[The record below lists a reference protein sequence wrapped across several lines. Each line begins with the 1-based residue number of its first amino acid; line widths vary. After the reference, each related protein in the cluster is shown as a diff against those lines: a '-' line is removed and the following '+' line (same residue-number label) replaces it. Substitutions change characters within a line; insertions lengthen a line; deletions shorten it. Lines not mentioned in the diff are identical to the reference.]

1 MNKEIKVGIIGLVG
15 LVLFYLGSNFLKG
28 IDFFS
33 PVKQY
38 YAIYNNVDGLVVAN
52 PVIVNGYSV
61 GRVSDI
67 KILQS
72 QNNKILVTMDIDE
85 DLIIDK
91 SSVATLSSNDFLG
104 SKAIILSI
112 HDVLNPLNEGD
123 TIIAEVDR
131 GLSEL
136 LEKATPIT
144 DNISITISRLND
156 LLSSLKG
163 SGDMISNT
171 LDNLNDVLTNSNE
184 LIESNKSTITNTL
197 NNLNDLSKDLSEKIE
212 KIDPLLDGAQ
222 SIVNKLNSVDFENTF
237 SQIDILITSINGVFD
252 DIDSGKG
259 TLSKLLADD
268 SLYNNLNKTAFD
280 LDKLLFHIN
289 ENPKHFFSPLGKS
302 RKKIE
307 RDLKKQKKIN

>member
-33 PVKQY
+33 SVKQY

-91 SSVATLSSNDFLG
+91 SSVATLSSTDFLG
-104 SKAIILSI
+104 SRAIILSI

-212 KIDPLLDGAQ
+212 KIDPLLDSAQ

-237 SQIDILITSINGVFD
+237 NQIDILITSINGVFD

>member
-1 MNKEIKVGIIGLVG
+1 MNKEIKVGIISLLG

-61 GRVSDI
+61 GRVSNI
-67 KILQS
+67 KILQN

-156 LLSSLKG
+156 LLSGLKG
-163 SGDMISNT
+163 SGDKISNT

-212 KIDPLLDGAQ
+212 KIDPLLDSAQ

-237 SQIDILITSINGVFD
+237 NQIDILITSIHGVFE

-259 TLSKLLADD
+259 TLSKLLDDD

>member
-38 YAIYNNVDGLVVAN
+38 YAVYNNVDGLIVAN

-61 GRVSDI
+61 GRVSKI
-67 KILQS
+67 EILQN

-112 HDVLNPLNEGD
+112 TDVLNPINEGD

-156 LLSSLKG
+156 LLFSLKG
-163 SGDMISNT
+163 SGDMILNT
-171 LDNLNDVLTNSNE
+171 LDNLNDVLINSNE

-237 SQIDILITSINGVFD
+237 NQIDILITSINGVFD

-268 SLYNNLNKTAFD
+268 SLYNNLNKTAFN
-280 LDKLLFHIN
+280 LDELLSHIN
-289 ENPKHFFSPLGKS
+289 ENPKHFFAPLGKS

>member
-91 SSVATLSSNDFLG
+91 SSIATLSSNDFLG

-136 LEKATPIT
+136 LEKATPIP

-156 LLSSLKG
+156 LLSGLKG
-163 SGDMISNT
+163 SGDKISNT

-222 SIVNKLNSVDFENTF
+222 SIVNKLNSVDFDNTF
-237 SQIDILITSINGVFD
+237 NQIDILITSINGVFD

>member
-1 MNKEIKVGIIGLVG
+1 VNKEIKVGIIGLVG

-38 YAIYNNVDGLVVAN
+38 YAVYNNVDGLIVAN

-61 GRVSDI
+61 GRVSKI
-67 KILQS
+67 EILQN

-112 HDVLNPLNEGD
+112 NNVLNPINEGD

-156 LLSSLKG
+156 LLFSLKG
-163 SGDMISNT
+163 SGDMILNT
-171 LDNLNDVLTNSNE
+171 LDNLNDVLINSNE

-197 NNLNDLSKDLSEKIE
+197 NNLNDLSQDLSKKIE

-222 SIVNKLNSVDFENTF
+222 SIVNRLNSVDFENTF
-237 SQIDILITSINGVFD
+237 SQIDILITSIHGVFD

-268 SLYNNLNKTAFD
+268 SLYNNLNKTAFN
-280 LDKLLFHIN
+280 LDELLSHIN
-289 ENPKHFFSPLGKS
+289 ENPKHFFAPLGKS